1 MPNPRVFFNFEADGQ
16 PLGRV
21 VFELFRDEVP
31 KTVEKYDGDSPTNVT
46 GLSQVSQTPL
56 YYKGCI
62 IHRSIENF
70 MIQGGELFLLDF
82 TKRNGTGGESI
93 YGHPFED
100 ENFNR
105 DVDAEGY
112 VRPCWSARLRA
123 HPGCAKVAGHG
134 QPRPEYEFLPILHH
148 CSTMSA
154 SQRQTCSICLCAPV
168 PCRVVSGLDIVK
180 RISEMPVDDK
190 SRPLKPV
197 VIASC
202 GELELRKAPPKRRD
216 PTPESRSASPAES
229 DSDQEREHKRRSRHR
244 SRSASPEGT
253 RSKHKK
259 HKSKRKDKDR
269 KRDKESKDRETDDKE
284 PRKETEEEYDARL
297 EREEN
302 ERIAA
307 RRRAELEEKKR
318 ALERERER
326 EYETTGVRY
335 KGKFV
340 PFGLGTLSAKA
351 LQSTTSAAT
360 YLGLVRSRGQMK
372 YRGADSR

>member
-1 MPNPRVFFNFEADGQ
+1 MPNPRVFFNFEADGH

-31 KTVEKYDGDSPTNVT
+31 KTVENFRALATGEK

-70 MIQGGELFLLDF
+70 MIQGGDF

-105 DVDAEGY
+105 DVDAEGLLVMANRGPNTNSSQFFIT
-112 VRPCWSARLRA
+112 VRPCPHLNGK
-123 HPGCAKVAGHG
+123 HVVFG
-134 QPRPEYEFLPILHH
+134 
-148 CSTMSA
+148 
-154 SQRQTCSICLCAPV
+154 
-168 PCRVVSGLDIVK
+168 RVVSGQDIVK
-180 RISEMPVDDK
+180 QISEMPVDEK

-202 GELELRKAPPKRRD
+202 GELELRKAPPKPRN
-216 PTPESRSASPAES
+216 PTPESRSASPADS
-229 DSDQEREHKRRSRHR
+229 DSDHERQRRKSRR

-269 KRDKESKDRETDDKE
+269 KRDKDPKDKELDDKE

-302 ERIAA
+302 ERIIA
-307 RRRAELEEKKR
+307 RRKAELEERRR
-318 ALERERER
+318 ALQRERER
-326 EYETTGVRY
+326 TYETTGVRY
-335 KGKFV
+335 KG
-340 PFGLGTLSAKA
+340 
-351 LQSTTSAAT
+351 
-360 YLGLVRSRGQMK
+360 RGQMK
-372 YRGADSR
+372 YRGPDSR

>member
-1 MPNPRVFFNFEADGQ
+1 MPNPRAFFNFEADGQ

-21 VFELFRDEVP
+21 VFELFHDEVP
-31 KTVEKYDGDSPTNVT
+31 KTAENFRALATGEK

-62 IHRSIENF
+62 IHRSIESF
-70 MIQGGELFLLDF
+70 MIQGGDF

-105 DVDAEGY
+105 DVDAEGLLVMANRGPNTNSSQFFIT
-112 VRPCWSARLRA
+112 VRPCPHLNGK
-123 HPGCAKVAGHG
+123 HVVFG
-134 QPRPEYEFLPILHH
+134 
-148 CSTMSA
+148 
-154 SQRQTCSICLCAPV
+154 
-168 PCRVVSGLDIVK
+168 RVVSGLDIVK
-180 RISEMPVDDK
+180 QISEMPVDEK

-202 GELELRKAPPKRRD
+202 GELELRKAPPKPRD
-216 PTPESRSASPAES
+216 PTPKSRSASPAGS
-229 DSDQEREHKRRSRHR
+229 DSDHENTQRRKSRR

-269 KRDKESKDRETDDKE
+269 KIDKESKDREMDDKE

-302 ERIAA
+302 ERIIA
-307 RRRAELEEKKR
+307 RRKAELEEKKR
-318 ALERERER
+318 ALEREHER
-326 EYETTGVRY
+326 SYESTGVRY
-335 KGKFV
+335 KG
-340 PFGLGTLSAKA
+340 
-351 LQSTTSAAT
+351 
-360 YLGLVRSRGQMK
+360 RGQMK
-372 YRGADSR
+372 YRGSDSR

>member
-16 PLGRV
+16 ALGRV

-31 KTVEKYDGDSPTNVT
+31 KTVENFRALATGEK

-62 IHRSIENF
+62 IHRSIANF
-70 MIQGGELFLLDF
+70 MIQGGDF

-105 DVDAEGY
+105 DVDDEGLLVMANRGPNTNSSQFFIT
-112 VRPCWSARLRA
+112 VRACPHLNGK
-123 HPGCAKVAGHG
+123 HVVFG
-134 QPRPEYEFLPILHH
+134 
-148 CSTMSA
+148 
-154 SQRQTCSICLCAPV
+154 
-168 PCRVVSGLDIVK
+168 RVVSGLDIVK
-180 RISEMPVDDK
+180 QISEMPVDEK

-197 VIASC
+197 VITSC
-202 GELELRKAPPKRRD
+202 GELELRKAPPKHRD
-216 PTPESRSASPAES
+216 PTPESRSASPADS
-229 DSDQEREHKRRSRHR
+229 DSDHERAHRRKSRHR

-259 HKSKRKDKDR
+259 HKSKRKDKER
-269 KRDKESKDRETDDKE
+269 KRDKESKDREMDDKE

-307 RRRAELEEKKR
+307 RRKAELEERKR
-318 ALERERER
+318 TLEREREKT
-326 EYETTGVRY
+326 YEATGIRY
-335 KGKFV
+335 KG
-340 PFGLGTLSAKA
+340 
-351 LQSTTSAAT
+351 
-360 YLGLVRSRGQMK
+360 RGQMK
-372 YRGADSR
+372 YRGPDSR

>member
-31 KTVEKYDGDSPTNVT
+31 KTVENFRSLATGEK

-62 IHRSIENF
+62 IHRSIANF
-70 MIQGGELFLLDF
+70 MIQGGDF

-105 DVDAEGY
+105 EVDSEGLLVMANRGPNTNSSQFFIT
-112 VRPCWSARLRA
+112 VRPCPHLNGK
-123 HPGCAKVAGHG
+123 HVVFG
-134 QPRPEYEFLPILHH
+134 
-148 CSTMSA
+148 
-154 SQRQTCSICLCAPV
+154 
-168 PCRVVSGLDIVK
+168 RVVLGLDIVK
-180 RISEMPVDDK
+180 QISEMPVDEK

-202 GELELRKAPPKRRD
+202 GELELRKAPPKPRD
-216 PTPESRSASPAES
+216 PTPETRLASPTDSES
-229 DSDQEREHKRRSRHR
+229 DHEGAHRRKSRRR

-259 HKSKRKDKDR
+259 HTSKRKDKDR
-269 KRDKESKDRETDDKE
+269 KRHKESKDGETDEKE
-284 PRKETEEEYDARL
+284 PKKETEEEYDARL

-302 ERIAA
+302 ERIEA
-307 RRRAELEEKKR
+307 RRKVELEERKR
-318 ALERERER
+318 TLERERER
-326 EYETTGVRY
+326 TYESTGVRY
-335 KGKFV
+335 KGKFRHF
-340 PFGLGTLSAKA
+340 PFGCLTRRYFSMGA
-351 LQSTTSAAT
+351 LI
-360 YLGLVRSRGQMK
+360 SRFG
-372 YRGADSR
+372 DSLT

>member
-31 KTVEKYDGDSPTNVT
+31 KTVENFRALATGEK

-70 MIQGGELFLLDF
+70 MIQGGDF

-105 DVDAEGY
+105 DVDAEGLLVMANRGQNTNSSQFFIT
-112 VRPCWSARLRA
+112 VRPCPHLNGK
-123 HPGCAKVAGHG
+123 HVVFG
-134 QPRPEYEFLPILHH
+134 
-148 CSTMSA
+148 
-154 SQRQTCSICLCAPV
+154 
-168 PCRVVSGLDIVK
+168 RVVSGLDIVK

-259 HKSKRKDKDR
+259 HKSKRKEKDR

-335 KGKFV
+335 KG
-340 PFGLGTLSAKA
+340 
-351 LQSTTSAAT
+351 
-360 YLGLVRSRGQMK
+360 RGQMK

>member
-1 MPNPRVFFNFEADGQ
+1 MPNPRVFFNFEADGL

-21 VFELFRDEVP
+21 IFELFHDEVP
-31 KTVEKYDGDSPTNVT
+31 KTVENFRALATGEK
-46 GLSQVSQTPL
+46 GLSQLSQTPL

-70 MIQGGELFLLDF
+70 MIQGGDF

-105 DVDAEGY
+105 DVDAEGLLVMANRGPNTNSSQFFIT
-112 VRPCWSARLRA
+112 VRPCPHLNGK
-123 HPGCAKVAGHG
+123 HVVFG
-134 QPRPEYEFLPILHH
+134 
-148 CSTMSA
+148 
-154 SQRQTCSICLCAPV
+154 
-168 PCRVVSGLDIVK
+168 RVVSGQDIVK
-180 RISEMPVDDK
+180 QISEMPVDEK

-202 GELELRKAPPKRRD
+202 GELELRKAPPKHRD
-216 PTPESRSASPAES
+216 PIIDPDSVSPESRSASPAES
-229 DSDQEREHKRRSRHR
+229 DSDHEREHRRKSRRR

-307 RRRAELEEKKR
+307 RRKAELEEKKR

-326 EYETTGVRY
+326 EHETTGVRY
-335 KGKFV
+335 KG
-340 PFGLGTLSAKA
+340 
-351 LQSTTSAAT
+351 
-360 YLGLVRSRGQMK
+360 RGQMK
-372 YRGADSR
+372 YRGSDSR

>member
-31 KTVEKYDGDSPTNVT
+31 KTAENFRALATGEK

-70 MIQGGELFLLDF
+70 MIQGGDF

-105 DVDAEGY
+105 EVDAEGLLVMANRGPNTNSSQFFIT
-112 VRPCWSARLRA
+112 VRPCPHLNGK
-123 HPGCAKVAGHG
+123 HVVFG
-134 QPRPEYEFLPILHH
+134 
-148 CSTMSA
+148 
-154 SQRQTCSICLCAPV
+154 
-168 PCRVVSGLDIVK
+168 RVVSGLDFIK
-180 RISEMPVDDK
+180 QISEMPVDEK

-202 GELELRKAPPKRRD
+202 GELELIKAPPKHRD
-216 PTPESRSASPAES
+216 PTPGSRSASPADS
-229 DSDQEREHKRRSRHR
+229 DSDHEKAQSRKSRRR

-269 KRDKESKDRETDDKE
+269 KRDKESKERETDDKE

-307 RRRAELEEKKR
+307 RRKAELEEKKR
-318 ALERERER
+318 ALERERE
-326 EYETTGVRY
+326 TAGVRY
-335 KGKFV
+335 KG
-340 PFGLGTLSAKA
+340 
-351 LQSTTSAAT
+351 
-360 YLGLVRSRGQMK
+360 RGQMK
-372 YRGADSR
+372 YRGPDSR

>member
-21 VFELFRDEVP
+21 IFELFRDEVP
-31 KTVEKYDGDSPTNVT
+31 KTVENFRALATGEK

-62 IHRSIENF
+62 IHRSIANF
-70 MIQGGELFLLDF
+70 MIQGGDF

-105 DVDAEGY
+105 DVDSEGLLVMANRGPNTNSSQFFIT
-112 VRPCWSARLRA
+112 VRPCPHLNGK
-123 HPGCAKVAGHG
+123 HVVFG
-134 QPRPEYEFLPILHH
+134 
-148 CSTMSA
+148 
-154 SQRQTCSICLCAPV
+154 
-168 PCRVVSGLDIVK
+168 RVVLGLDIVK
-180 RISEMPVDDK
+180 QISEMPVDEK

-202 GELELRKAPPKRRD
+202 GELELRKAPPKPRD
-216 PTPESRSASPAES
+216 PTPESRSASPNGSES
-229 DSDQEREHKRRSRHR
+229 DHESAHRRRPRRR

-269 KRDKESKDRETDDKE
+269 KRDKESKDRETDEKE

-307 RRRAELEEKKR
+307 RRKAELEERKR

-326 EYETTGVRY
+326 TYESTGVRY
-335 KGKFV
+335 KG
-340 PFGLGTLSAKA
+340 
-351 LQSTTSAAT
+351 
-360 YLGLVRSRGQMK
+360 RGQMK
-372 YRGADSR
+372 YRGSDSR

>member
-1 MPNPRVFFNFEADGQ
+1 MPNPRVFFNFEADGH

-31 KTVEKYDGDSPTNVT
+31 KTVENFRALATGEK

-70 MIQGGELFLLDF
+70 MIQGGDF

-105 DVDAEGY
+105 DVDAEGLLVMANRGPNTNSSQFFIT
-112 VRPCWSARLRA
+112 VRPCPHLNGK
-123 HPGCAKVAGHG
+123 HVVFG
-134 QPRPEYEFLPILHH
+134 
-148 CSTMSA
+148 
-154 SQRQTCSICLCAPV
+154 
-168 PCRVVSGLDIVK
+168 RVVSGQDIVK
-180 RISEMPVDDK
+180 QISEMPVDEK

-202 GELELRKAPPKRRD
+202 GELELRKAPPKPRD
-216 PTPESRSASPAES
+216 PTPESRSASPADS
-229 DSDQEREHKRRSRHR
+229 DSDHERQRRKSRR

-269 KRDKESKDRETDDKE
+269 KRDKDPKDKELDDKE

-302 ERIAA
+302 ERIIA
-307 RRRAELEEKKR
+307 RRKAELEERKR

-326 EYETTGVRY
+326 TYETAGVRY
-335 KGKFV
+335 KG
-340 PFGLGTLSAKA
+340 
-351 LQSTTSAAT
+351 
-360 YLGLVRSRGQMK
+360 RGQMK
-372 YRGADSR
+372 YRGPDSR

>member
-31 KTVEKYDGDSPTNVT
+31 KTVENFRALATGEK

-62 IHRSIENF
+62 IHRSIESF
-70 MIQGGELFLLDF
+70 MIQGGDF

-105 DVDAEGY
+105 DVDAEGLLVMANRGPNTNSSQFFIT
-112 VRPCWSARLRA
+112 VRPCPHLNGK
-123 HPGCAKVAGHG
+123 HVVFG
-134 QPRPEYEFLPILHH
+134 
-148 CSTMSA
+148 
-154 SQRQTCSICLCAPV
+154 
-168 PCRVVSGLDIVK
+168 RVVSGLDIVK
-180 RISEMPVDDK
+180 QISEMPVDEK

-202 GELELRKAPPKRRD
+202 GELELRKAPPKPRD
-216 PTPESRSASPAES
+216 PTPESHPASPADS
-229 DSDQEREHKRRSRHR
+229 DSDHESTQRRKSRR

-259 HKSKRKDKDR
+259 HKSKRKDKGRKKDKESKDR
-269 KRDKESKDRETDDKE
+269 ESKDRETDDKE

-302 ERIAA
+302 ERIIA
-307 RRRAELEEKKR
+307 RRKAELEERKR
-318 ALERERER
+318 ALEREHER
-326 EYETTGVRY
+326 SYETTGVRY
-335 KGKFV
+335 KG
-340 PFGLGTLSAKA
+340 
-351 LQSTTSAAT
+351 
-360 YLGLVRSRGQMK
+360 RGQMK
-372 YRGADSR
+372 YRGSDSR